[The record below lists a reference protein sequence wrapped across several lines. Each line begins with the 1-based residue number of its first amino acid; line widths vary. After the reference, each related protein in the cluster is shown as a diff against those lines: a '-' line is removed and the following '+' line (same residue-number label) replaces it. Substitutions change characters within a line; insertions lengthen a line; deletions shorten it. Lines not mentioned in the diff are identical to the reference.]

1 MIKNK
6 SNQCLNRTNT
16 LPSII
21 LIRVSN
27 SFLFTIMAAICRKMF
42 RSRLLEV
49 QSEVQESKVAYGFL
63 TIAWA
68 E

>member
-21 LIRVSN
+21 LIRASN

-49 QSEVQESKVAYGFL
+49 QSSAGKQSRIRFPDNSMG
-63 TIAWA
+63 
-68 E
+68 